1 MCFIFPAEEH
11 EEELDTVPI
20 ELLSLSDHAMP
31 YTMVIDGAHC
41 TDSGRLDS
49 LHRWRYMRPTAQMGA
64 LRFMA

>member
-49 LHRWRYMRPTAQMGA
+49 LHRWR
-64 LRFMA
+64 